1 MPVLY
6 FVRHGETDFNIAHR
20 LQGRYE
26 TSINARGRE
35 QAKHCAGA
43 LSDLFA
49 REQRRPA
56 DCAFVSSPLKR
67 ARETMEIVRAAL
79 GLDAAAYAVDD
90 RLQEISYGDWEGLT
104 LPEISARDPE
114 LLASRDQD
122 KWDFRPPGG
131 ESYRDVAKRVAA
143 WYATVSRDTVIAAHG
158 GIARALLAN
167 FGILPE
173 EEATFAEVLHATVYV
188 FADGTMTRFA

>member
-35 QAKHCAGA
+35 QAKHCAGVLA
-43 LSDLFA
+43 DLFA
-49 REQRRPA
+49 RERRAPA
-56 DCAFVSSPLKR
+56 DYDYVASPLRR
-67 ARETMEIVRAAL
+67 ARETMTILRTAL
-79 GLDAAAYAVDD
+79 GLDATAYTADD
-90 RLQEISYGDWEGLT
+90 RLQEISYGEWEGLT
-104 LPEISARDPE
+104 LAEIKLRDPKR
-114 LLASRDQD
+114 LAAREHD
-122 KWDFRPPGG
+122 KWGFRPPGG
-131 ESYRDVAKRVAA
+131 ESYRDLAARVAA

-158 GIARALLAN
+158 GTARALIAN

-173 EEATFAEVLHATVYV
+173 DEATYAETLHGAVYV
-188 FADGTMTRFA
+188 FAEGTMARHA

>member
-35 QAKHCAGA
+35 QAKRCAGV

-49 REQRRPA
+49 RERRAAA
-56 DCAFVSSPLKR
+56 DYAYVSSPLMR
-67 ARETMEIVRAAL
+67 ARQTMEIVRATL

-90 RLQEISYGDWEGLT
+90 RLQEISYGDWEGST

-114 LLASRDQD
+114 LLASRDQN

-131 ESYRDVAKRVAA
+131 ESYREVAARVAT
-143 WYATVSRDTVIAAHG
+143 WYATVTRDTVIAAHG
-158 GIARALLAN
+158 GTARALIAN

-173 EEATFAEVLHATVYV
+173 EEATYAEVLHGAVYV
-188 FADGTMTRFA
+188 FAEGTMARYA

>member
-35 QAKHCAGA
+35 QAKHCAGV

-49 REQRRPA
+49 RERRAAA
-56 DCAFVSSPLKR
+56 DYAYVSSPLQR
-67 ARETMEIVRAAL
+67 ARQTMEIVRVTL

-90 RLQEISYGDWEGLT
+90 RLQEISYGDWEGST
-104 LPEISARDPE
+104 LPEI
-114 LLASRDQD
+114 
-122 KWDFRPPGG
+122 
-131 ESYRDVAKRVAA
+131 
-143 WYATVSRDTVIAAHG
+143 
-158 GIARALLAN
+158 
-167 FGILPE
+167 
-173 EEATFAEVLHATVYV
+173 
-188 FADGTMTRFA
+188 

>member
-35 QAKHCAGA
+35 QATRCAGV
-43 LSDLFA
+43 LGDLFA
-49 REQRRPA
+49 RERRKPA
-56 DCAFVSSPLKR
+56 DYAYVSSPLKR
-67 ARETMEIVRAAL
+67 ARETMELVRAAL
-79 GLDAAAYAVDD
+79 GLNVAAYAVDD

-104 LPEISARDPE
+104 LPEISARDPK
-114 LLASRDQD
+114 LLAAREHD
-122 KWDFRPPGG
+122 KWGFRPPGG
-131 ESYRDVAKRVAA
+131 ESYRDLAARVAA
-143 WYATVSRDTVIAAHG
+143 WYATVNRDTVIAAHG
-158 GIARALLAN
+158 GTARALIAN

-173 EEATFAEVLHATVYV
+173 EEATYAETLHGAVYV
-188 FADGTMTRFA
+188 FAEGTMARYV

>member
-35 QAKHCAGA
+35 QAKHCAGV
-43 LSDLFA
+43 LRDLFG
-49 REQRRPA
+49 RENREA
-56 DCAFVSSPLKR
+56 ANCAYVSSPLKR

-79 GLDAAAYAVDD
+79 GLDAAAYAIDD
-90 RLQEISYGDWEGLT
+90 RLQEISYGGWEGLT
-104 LPEISARDPE
+104 LPEISARDPA
-114 LLASRDQD
+114 LLASRDQN

-131 ESYRDVAKRVAA
+131 ESYRDVAERVAA
-143 WYATVSRDTVIAAHG
+143 WHATMTRDTVIAAHG

-173 EEATFAEVLHATVYV
+173 EEATYAEVLHGAVYV
-188 FADGTMTRFA
+188 FADGTMARYA